1 MYKINKEVL
10 KIQLCSIKIWCFCPR
25 DFRERKMSVG
35 ESDSAK
41 IVQYLAKDAFATT
54 QKTNEHQIA

>member
-1 MYKINKEVL
+1 MFFALGISE
-10 KIQLCSIKIWCFCPR
+10 
-25 DFRERKMSVG
+25 REKMSVG

>member
-1 MYKINKEVL
+1 
-10 KIQLCSIKIWCFCPR
+10 
-25 DFRERKMSVG
+25 MSVG